1 MNYDPRTGQ
10 PIYNRA
16 SQVSAQNLVSDFSQ
30 RLMQQT
36 QRFGSGAAA
45 ILGLGP
51 EMGGAPNITGDVNTG
66 GSRVT
71 GGQETG
77 PTVTTGGGSGRRE
90 SGDPRTMADSGSRVT
105 GMGSGAGNSR
115 VTSGG
120 GRGDSGNP
128 RGGGGGGGGGAGGP
142 GGRGPAVTSGGNNP
156 TGRTPQ
162 GTNFSRTGM
171 VGRGLGT
178 ALTLAP
184 TVYQV
189 GSDVAAGRPLDAAVT
204 AGTSLA
210 TVGATNMI
218 GGALMKSNNP
228 YAKGAGFLVKGAGAL
243 LAPVIGN
250 IAGNTAE
257 SARAQDEGIAPNS
270 PSERERIKA
279 DRAGRMVEARLQAD
293 INNLTRS
300 NEVAA
305 IKDLLQYTS
314 DLEFSNLQR
323 NLPTIE
329 KLNNQAMVRQQA
341 LMNTQTQNYA
351 MLGTIATAGKLAQG
365 AQRESGATLRTAMT
379 NNPYANVVMQ
389 APSISFG

>member
-1 MNYDPRTGQ
+1 
-10 PIYNRA
+10 
-16 SQVSAQNLVSDFSQ
+16 
-30 RLMQQT
+30 
-36 QRFGSGAAA
+36 
-45 ILGLGP
+45 
-51 EMGGAPNITGDVNTG
+51 
-66 GSRVT
+66 
-71 GGQETG
+71 
-77 PTVTTGGGSGRRE
+77 
-90 SGDPRTMADSGSRVT
+90 
-105 GMGSGAGNSR
+105 
-115 VTSGG
+115 
-120 GRGDSGNP
+120 
-128 RGGGGGGGGGAGGP
+128 
-142 GGRGPAVTSGGNNP
+142 
-156 TGRTPQ
+156 
-162 GTNFSRTGM
+162 M

-189 GSDVAAGRPLDAAVT
+189 GSDVVAGRPLDAAVT
-204 AGTSLA
+204 AGASLGTLGVTN
-210 TVGATNMI
+210 TV
-218 GGALMKSNNP
+218 GGALMRSSNP
-228 YAKGAGFLVKGAGAL
+228 YAKGAGLLVKGAGAV
-243 LAPVIGN
+243 LAPVLGN
-250 IAGNTAE
+250 IAGNVAE
-257 SARAQDEGIAPNS
+257 GARAEESGIAPSNA
-270 PSERERIKA
+270 SERERIKA
-279 DRAGRMVEARLQAD
+279 DRANRMVEARLQAD

-300 NEVAA
+300 SEVAA